1 MDWNVVYCEAID
13 GFCVFWK
20 RMDPSLMECNAI
32 ECGGFLWNG
41 VEFCQINWS
50 VVKCD
55 ALLGV

>member
-1 MDWNVVYCEAID
+1 MMYCEAID

-20 RMDPSLMECNAI
+20 RMDPSLMERNAV

-41 VEFCQINWS
+41 VEFCRINRN

-55 ALLGV
+55 ASLGV